1 MDFYLK
7 HATADT
13 HLINFYMSQQTPQ
26 DPETKPTQLF
36 FPVMSTLI
44 FIGLAIYEL
53 PGSFGWI
60 YLVIAIFGIVTV
72 YLSWKANKRR
82 AGNSGIDPQEA
93 GPENRKKEENR

>member
-82 AGNSGIDPQEA
+82 ARSREIDPQET
-93 GPENRKKEENR
+93 GPENSKEEENR

>member
-1 MDFYLK
+1 MP
-7 HATADT
+7 
-13 HLINFYMSQQTPQ
+13 QQTPEAP
-26 DPETKPTQLF
+26 DTKRTQLF

-82 AGNSGIDPQEA
+82 AQSRENDLEEA
-93 GPENRKKEENR
+93 EPDNRKEEENR